1 MFGIGLP
8 EVIIIIAFL
17 GLLVW
22 KPMNRSDKNPSV
34 KPKEIYGPVSYS
46 EYSGILEE
54 LKRAVILTHY
64 AELEPMS
71 EAARLNRMEEI
82 VNFSILELAS
92 QINAEIE
99 RLGKTDDQWAMISN
113 GGNIKDKLKFWNRHI
128 PDFKKHLVTACEQ
141 IAQQKL

>member
-1 MFGIGLP
+1 VFGIGLP
-8 EVIIIIAFL
+8 EVIIVAFI

-22 KPMNRSDKNPSV
+22 KAMNRFDKKPSV

-46 EYSGILEE
+46 EFSEILEE

-64 AELEPMS
+64 AELETMS

-82 VNFSILELAS
+82 VNSSILELTS

-99 RLGKTDDQWAMISN
+99 RIGKTDDQWAMISN
-113 GGNIKDKLKFWNRHI
+113 GGNIKDKLKFWSRHI
-128 PDFKKHLVTACEQ
+128 PDFKKYLVTACEQ
-141 IAQQKL
+141 IARKKL

>member
-8 EVIIIIAFL
+8 EVIIVAFI

-22 KPMNRSDKNPSV
+22 KAMNRSDKNPSV

-46 EYSGILEE
+46 EFSEILEE

-64 AELEPMS
+64 AELETMS

-82 VNFSILELAS
+82 VNSSILELTS

-99 RLGKTDDQWAMISN
+99 RLGKTDDQWAIISN
-113 GGNIKDKLKFWNRHI
+113 GVNIKDKLKFWSRHI
-128 PDFKKHLVTACEQ
+128 PDFKKYLVTACEQ
-141 IAQQKL
+141 IVRKKL